1 MGLIT
6 TLLIGGAITAAAD
19 KIGTAISENA
29 SSVKKEGKVDR
40 GKKITLENN
49 LSYYKNDDPQY
60 VRDIFYEFGF
70 KNITL
75 VPIPLKHMKTDNTVT
90 EVTIDGNGGYK
101 QDDKVYSN
109 DAVEIKYY
117 SLESCTSEYASKI
130 ILAPFSSCSFE
141 DMPYAQA
148 REEISRA
155 GFTNITMSP
164 VYTESRFK
172 RKKIDKVK
180 IVTIDGY
187 SDTYKHTALFKDDP
201 IIIYY
206 YTNFNPENES
216 KNANAVTCRC
226 CGVKN
231 NKDSVYCIKCGNQ
244 LKKKISVRNKKCNC
258 CGAPLMIDDNNR
270 IYICEYCGNKDLIR
284 DEDYVEID

>member
-19 KIGTAISENA
+19 RIGTAISENA

-60 VRDIFYEFGF
+60 VRDLFYEIGF
-70 KNITL
+70 KNISL
-75 VPIPLKHMKTDNTVT
+75 VPIPLKHMETDNTVT
-90 EVTIDGNGGYK
+90 EVTINGNGGYK

-130 ILAPFSSCSFE
+130 ILAPFSSWSFE

-148 REEISRA
+148 REKISRA

-172 RKKIDKVK
+172 RKKLDKVK

-187 SDTYKHTALFKDDP
+187 SGAYEDTALFKDDP

-270 IYICEYCGNKDLIR
+270 IYICDYCGNKDLIR